1 MTPAQSQSS
10 TAKASDRAS
19 NPAGEAVEYARVEN
33 GQIILMLDGRM
44 QRVRQGTAWGEWLSA
59 VTSPFP
65 STQERARQ
73 IRAAL
78 EETGFYQ

>member
-10 TAKASDRAS
+10 TAKASDDR
-19 NPAGEAVEYARVEN
+19 AGEAVEYARVEN
-33 GQIILMLDGRM
+33 GQIILMMDGRM